1 MTQAE
6 ALAHFT
12 AADMTV
18 RPISDASHLAE
29 HAYIASRGVL
39 ASYPDSETGPLPMHH
54 VLPGLSATPGAILSP
69 APAPGE
75 HTRALLAKLDYGRVR
90 RGCYRSG
97 GHNMMALNIPQP
109 ARRLPPA
116 RAMVT
121 AAQPEAADAG
131 LVTLRAG
138 GNAVDGAVA
147 AALVQGVVDPLM
159 SGLGGYGVL
168 HAYDPH
174 TKATLLLDG
183 QGGCPAACT
192 ETMWADRIVGE
203 TTDGFGFIVRDF
215 VNECGHQSV
224 TVPGIVAVLA
234 QAHTQLGRL
243 PWAELFGPA
252 IELAEAGWIVRPH
265 NYTVFTQDERRYG
278 RMNYGEKLSVTA
290 DGRRIYLHPDSS
302 YRRIG
307 ETIRN
312 PDLAATLRTL
322 AQDGPDSF
330 YRGALARRIA
340 DDMAR
345 HGGLLTEA
353 DLAGFE
359 PEVQEPIRVGYRGY
373 ELATNRPPGGGV
385 MVAEMLRILEQ
396 FDLVAL
402 GHNTPEYIRVV
413 AEAMKIATRDK
424 DAHISDP
431 RFVAPPL
438 DRLLSEPYAQSCAAA
453 IRRGE
458 KASVPR
464 LQAPKGDPKETTHV
478 SCVDAD
484 KLVVSL
490 THSLGIPSGVIP
502 AATGFILN
510 GCMSVFDPRPGRA
523 GSIAPGKRRFASMCP
538 SIVSKDGQPVMT
550 LGAPGGTWITLGVL
564 QVILNVLDW
573 GMGMQEAIS
582 APRFVATSNV
592 IDISNRIPR
601 SVQRAVEAMGYPI
614 KRSALSYAFSGVH
627 GIALFDGKLDGG
639 ADPQR
644 DGMVASLD

>member
-1 MTQAE
+1 MTIPSIP
-6 ALAHFT
+6 
-12 AADMTV
+12 
-18 RPISDASHLAE
+18 RP
-29 HAYIASRGVL
+29 
-39 ASYPDSETGPLPMHH
+39 
-54 VLPGLSATPGAILSP
+54 
-69 APAPGE
+69 
-75 HTRALLAKLDYGRVR
+75 
-90 RGCYRSG
+90 
-97 GHNMMALNIPQP
+97 Q
-109 ARRLPPA
+109 RRLPPA
-116 RAMVT
+116 RAMVA

-138 GNAVDGAVA
+138 GNAIDAALA

-168 HAYDPH
+168 HAYDPRAG
-174 TKATLLLDG
+174 ATLLLDG

-224 TVPGIVAVLA
+224 TVPGILAVLA
-234 QAHTQLGRL
+234 QAHAQLGRL

-252 IELAEAGWIVRPH
+252 VELADTGWIVRPH

-278 RMNYGEKLSVTA
+278 RMNYGEKLGVTA
-290 DGRRIYLHPDSS
+290 DGRRIYLHPDGS
-302 YRRIG
+302 YKRIG

-312 PDLAATLRTL
+312 PDLADTLRLL
-322 AQDGPDSF
+322 AQNGPDSF
-330 YRGALARRIA
+330 YRGPLARRIA

-353 DLAGFE
+353 DLAAFT

-413 AEAMKIATRDK
+413 AEAMKLATRDK

-431 RFVAPPL
+431 RFVPPPL
-438 DRLLSEPYAQSCAAA
+438 DRLLSEDYALSCAAA

-464 LQAPKGDPKETTHV
+464 LQAPKGDPKDTTHV
-478 SCVDAD
+478 SCVDAEG
-484 KLVVSL
+484 LVVSL

-502 AATGFILN
+502 QGTGFILN

-582 APRFVATSNV
+582 APRFVATSDV

-601 SVQRAVEAMGYPI
+601 GVQRAVEAMGYTV

-627 GIALFDGKLDGG
+627 GIALFDGRLDGG

-644 DGMVASLD
+644 DGMVAILD